1 MFSKSLPDIA
11 FIQLGLNV
19 TAKQLYGKPMRNA
32 EVYFR
37 TVTITDIHRLEFILQ
52 IDFWQT
58 WNRRDRLA
66 ALCLEIHR
74 GFSFAKCISRVS
86 RLPENR
92 EKPERTKC
100 QGWSHLHE
108 RFLCLN
114 SSSRARLAVSAL
126 EPSIIATSGPCH
138 RERETISGI
147 LDRLSASWIML
158 LRRVA
163 FAGTKAAL
171 AARPDVE
178 ITVR

>member
-1 MFSKSLPDIA
+1 MFSKSLPSIA
-11 FIQLGLNV
+11 FVQLGFNV
-19 TAKQLYGKPMRNA
+19 TEKKLYGKPVRNV

-37 TVTITDIHRLEFILQ
+37 AITITDIHRLEFILQ
-52 IDFWQT
+52 IDFWQIR
-58 WNRRDRLA
+58 NRRDRLA
-66 ALCLEIHR
+66 ALCLDIHR
-74 GFSFAKCISRVS
+74 KFSFAKCVLASFSAI
-86 RLPENR
+86 R
-92 EKPERTKC
+92 EPRKTPGTKC
-100 QGWSHLHE
+100 QGWNHLHE

-163 FAGTKAAL
+163 FARTKAAL
-171 AARPDVE
+171 AARLVVE